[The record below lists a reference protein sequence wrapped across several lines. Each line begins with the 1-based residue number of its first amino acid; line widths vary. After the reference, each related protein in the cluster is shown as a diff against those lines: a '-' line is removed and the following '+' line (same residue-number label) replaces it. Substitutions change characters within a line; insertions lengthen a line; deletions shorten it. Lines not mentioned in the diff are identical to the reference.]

1 MTTPAE
7 PPRQQ
12 PEQPDPA
19 AAPPVD
25 PPVDFGKH
33 SERPAELDPNDPYRF
48 GLPDTPPPEFAPPG
62 WTPPGGWPSQ
72 SQPQPPP
79 PTGQQGSPWQ
89 QPPGGYPPPYRSPYP
104 GPPPYPP
111 YPPPPGHQPPPP
123 YPPYPYP
130 ADEAARAR
138 AKTRRRAATS
148 LVLGVVSIVLFWTAF
163 LDIVLVLAATAFGAV
178 ALSDRSGGESRE
190 SSGRRLA
197 VAGLVCAAVG
207 AVAAIV
213 WTVYLVHIVSNC
225 GGFNQPN
232 SPALRAC
239 LQRQI

>member
-19 AAPPVD
+19 AAPVD
-25 PPVDFGKH
+25 PPVDLGKH
-33 SERPAELDPNDPYRF
+33 PERPPELDPNDPYRF
-48 GLPDTPPPEFAPPG
+48 GLPDTPPPPEFAPPG
-62 WTPPGGWPSQ
+62 WTPPGGWSAQHQPDFQ
-72 SQPQPPP
+72 SQPQPP
-79 PTGQQGSPWQ
+79 TGQQRNPWQ
-89 QPPGGYPPPYRSPYP
+89 QPPGGYPPPYPGPYP
-104 GPPPYPP
+104 GPPSYPP
-111 YPPPPGHQPPPP
+111 YPGNQPPP

-130 ADEAARAR
+130 ADQAARQR
-138 AKTRRRAATS
+138 AKTRRRATAS
-148 LVLGVVSIVLFWTAF
+148 LVLGIVSIVMFWTAF
-163 LDIVLVLAATAFGAV
+163 LDVVLVIAATAFGV
-178 ALSDRSGGESRE
+178 LALSDRSSAEPRQ

-207 AVAAIV
+207 AVAAV
-213 WTVYLVHIVSNC
+213 AWTVYLVHVVNNC

-232 SPALRAC
+232 TPALRAC